1 MIKKFSI
8 YQEQARK
15 KEAEKRFQIAEFNKN
30 KHKELKKLLEKVK
43 QLRDLRRERL
53 KREGHFFP
61 EEDDEFFN
69 RIASLNDA
77 MKEEEARLDQE
88 RDAAAEHKRN
98 ETIDAGMKKREYERN
113 SVYEYWHQAEIDLD
127 SLISIR
133 YTYIYTHIFTYITY
147 THTYTLLTHN
157 HITFRYK
164 WDAYIVPSG
173 TNGASCIPPTFVR
186 PSPPAN
192 YIWASCLTH
201 GIDNPDNNK

>member
-1 MIKKFSI
+1 MMIKKFSI

-15 KEAEKRFQIAEFNKN
+15 KKAEKRFYI
-30 KHKELKKLLEKVK
+30 
-43 QLRDLRRERL
+43 
-53 KREGHFFP
+53 
-61 EEDDEFFN
+61 
-69 RIASLNDA
+69 I
-77 MKEEEARLDQE
+77 
-88 RDAAAEHKRN
+88 
-98 ETIDAGMKKREYERN
+98 
-113 SVYEYWHQAEIDLD
+113 
-127 SLISIR
+127 
-133 YTYIYTHIFTYITY
+133 YTYINTNIFTYITY